1 MRFFVHLS
9 FNGTHYHGWQIQ
21 KNAPCVQA
29 FLEDAISR
37 VLGETVTVTGCGRT
51 DTGVHAI
58 DFWAHFNY
66 SGIPLECETITYKL
80 NAILPHDICVH
91 GIFQVSENL
100 HARYHAVSRTY
111 RYYIR
116 RNKEP
121 FLEGVSAAPG
131 TYALTLPNL
140 ELMNRAAALFL
151 GTHDFTSFSKLHSQ
165 TVTNI
170 CAVTEA
176 RWFILEQEFGI
187 SPLWVFQ
194 VTADRF
200 LRNMVRCMVGT
211 LLEVGK
217 GKKPVEWILQLLQE
231 KNRSLAGFSVPPEG
245 LFLWKVDY
253 DKNLK
258 TIN

>member
-21 KNAPCVQA
+21 KNAPGVQA
-29 FLEDAISR
+29 FLEDALSR

-66 SGIPLECETITYKL
+66 SGIPFGCEVITYKI

-91 GIFQVSENL
+91 GIFQVPENL
-100 HARYHAVSRTY
+100 HARYHALNRTY

-116 RNKEP
+116 MNKEP

-131 TYALTLPNL
+131 TYASTLPSL
-140 ELMNRAAALFL
+140 ELMNRGAALLL
-151 GTHDFTSFSKLHSQ
+151 GTHDFTSFSKLHSH
-165 TVTNI
+165 TRTNI
-170 CAVTEA
+170 CTVTEA
-176 RWFILEQEFGI
+176 SWFTKEQEFGI
-187 SPLWVFQ
+187 NPLWVFQ
-194 VTADRF
+194 VTANRF

-211 LLEVGK
+211 LLEIGK
-217 GKKPVEWILQLLQE
+217 GKKPVEWILQLLEE
-231 KNRSLAGFSVPPEG
+231 KNRSLAGFSVPPQG
-245 LFLWKVDY
+245 LFLWKVHY
-253 DKNLK
+253 EKLK